1 MAASK
6 TTDTKADTAAR
17 APKADPEPTA
27 DTPTADAV
35 DTPTPE
41 PEPDHVVSDCVVHGG
56 KGLHV
61 GRAVNGKV
69 CSYHAMQ
76 YKADGTHR

>member
-17 APKADPEPTA
+17 AST
-27 DTPTADAV
+27 T
-35 DTPTPE
+35 E
-41 PEPDHVVSDCVVHGG
+41 PEPPTTQPTEEQQPAAEPRVSDCVVNEGRG
-56 KGLHV
+56 KHV

-69 CSYHAMQ
+69 CSYHAMR
-76 YKADGTHR
+76 YKADGTRR